1 MKITKNY
8 QALIV
13 SIFLL
18 IIMLLSVLI
27 WNKIIIKQNNLKEEN
42 SPTLDVS
49 DANNIPSIEKKLGE
63 DIKITQSYLL
73 TYTRRKSNTWYY
85 SKGYVKN
92 IKIQDSKAIIIFNS
106 LNDNNL
112 TITGTIDTEK
122 WHYKKGDLLYF
133 VGTLNLNTYDITL
146 SKISNEE
153 INYQNITEINL
164 DEFIN
169 TIDKLKKNYFLISG
183 YMITDQDKY
192 KLFDS
197 KESYK
202 KDSSISTYF
211 TLSWKNEFNFTGN
224 QFVNI
229 KCQIADTYKLK
240 NCELINN

>member
-1 MKITKNY
+1 MKITKKY

-27 WNKIIIKQNNLKEEN
+27 WNKIITKQNNLNEEN

-92 IKIQDSKAIIIFNS
+92 IKIQDSKAIITFNS

-146 SKISNEE
+146 SKISDEE